1 VDVEARIRAALA
13 EHDLREAATLAIR
26 ELGPQVLRYLR
37 AVLRNEGDAQE
48 AFSEFAERLWRG
60 IGGFEGRASFRTWAL
75 RLACNT
81 ALNLRGEA
89 WRRKGRPF
97 ETGEASA
104 LAARVTTATAIRV
117 EERQSALE
125 HLRGALTLEEQNL
138 LVLRVDQGLPW
149 AEVAEVMAAAGGPA
163 PTVATLT
170 KRYERLKER
179 LAKLASEEGLL
190 P

>member
-1 VDVEARIRAALA
+1 METEDRIRALLA
-13 EHDLREAATLAIR
+13 EHDPREAATVAIR
-26 ELGPQVLRYLR
+26 ELGPGILRYLR
-37 AVLRNEGDAQE
+37 AVLRNEADAQD
-48 AFSEFAERLWRG
+48 AFSELAERLWRG
-60 IGGFEGRASFRTWAL
+60 IGSFEGRSSFRTWAL

-81 ALNLRGEA
+81 AMSLRGEA
-89 WRRKGRPF
+89 WRRHGRRF

-104 LAARVTTATAIRV
+104 LAARVTTATALRV
-117 EERQSALE
+117 EAQQTALE

-163 PTVATLT
+163 PSVATLT

-179 LAKLASEEGLL
+179 LAKLAAEAGLT
-190 P
+190 